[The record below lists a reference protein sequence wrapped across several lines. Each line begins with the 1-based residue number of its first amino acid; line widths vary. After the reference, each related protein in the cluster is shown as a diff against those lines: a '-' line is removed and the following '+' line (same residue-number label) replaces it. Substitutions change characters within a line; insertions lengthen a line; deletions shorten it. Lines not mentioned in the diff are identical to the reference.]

1 MSTFIPAVRRWWAS
15 SSLQGAGIAS
25 SWRIN
30 PTRGKLAM
38 HSSPRCG
45 AHCRTTGQPCQQAAM
60 PNGRCRMHGG
70 RSTGALKGNRNNF
83 QHGRYSAEAI
93 AGRRKIRE
101 LVRAMRAL
109 ARKEQ
114 V

>member
-1 MSTFIPAVRRWWAS
+1 
-15 SSLQGAGIAS
+15 
-25 SWRIN
+25 
-30 PTRGKLAM
+30 
-38 HSSPRCG
+38 
-45 AHCRTTGQPCQQAAM
+45 M

-70 RSTGALKGNRNNF
+70 PSPGAPKGNKNNF
-83 QHGRYSAEAI
+83 RHGRYSAEAI

-109 ARKEQ
+109 ARQEQ

>member
-1 MSTFIPAVRRWWAS
+1 M
-15 SSLQGAGIAS
+15 
-25 SWRIN
+25 
-30 PTRGKLAM
+30 RGKLPM
-38 HSSPRCG
+38 HVSRRCG

-70 RSTGALKGNRNNF
+70 RSTGPPKGNKNNF

-93 AGRRKIRE
+93 AGRSKIRE

-109 ARKEQ
+109 AGQERS
-114 V
+114 